1 MLIVFENNKY
11 KLIIDFIFIIND
23 YLIVGN
29 IVSILS
35 MNVSNFCIEIFIVV
49 DKCLYGIISK
59 IVIEFW
65 LNDFFYNKIK
75 L

>member
-1 MLIVFENNKY
+1 MLIVFEYNKY
-11 KLIIDFIFIIND
+11 KLIIDRIFIIND

-29 IVSILS
+29 IVSIFS

-49 DKCLYGIISK
+49 DKCLYGINK

>member
-29 IVSILS
+29 I
-35 MNVSNFCIEIFIVV
+35 SNFCIEIFIVV
-49 DKCLYGIISK
+49 DKCLYGINK

>member
-29 IVSILS
+29 I
-35 MNVSNFCIEIFIVV
+35 SNFCIEIFIVV
-49 DKCLYGIISK
+49 DKCLYGINK
-59 IVIEFW
+59 IVIKFW